1 MPNGSVRAQT
11 ATDEA
16 IITAA
21 SGKRVIAGPT
31 GQPVIGR
38 ATLKGFGCTGSEKI
52 WHGLDPDLECAGSA
66 GTRTIFSDNVIVEF
80 AKNVRH
86 DAISYQETAW
96 LME

>member
-1 MPNGSVRAQT
+1 MPNVAVRAQS
-11 ATDEA
+11 AADEA

-66 GTRTIFSDNVIVEF
+66 GTRTIFSDDVIVEF
-80 AKNVRH
+80 AKTVRH
-86 DAISYQETAW
+86 DAFSCQETSW
-96 LME
+96 LLE